1 MMKIKKSEYLN
12 LDKINASAFYELK
25 ANIQFASREQGSK
38 IIMIS
43 SAEKN
48 DGRSTTAAYLALAL
62 AESGK
67 KTILID
73 CDLRNSN
80 IHNMFGLE
88 NDKGLVD
95 FLSGVI
101 DFKDAV
107 KATKQNNLA
116 IVTSGA
122 VTSNYAELLVSS
134 KFNDFLEKLKEDFDY
149 IIIDTPPITES
160 SDAQALSKYADG
172 SVLVVRDGQTERKTA
187 IKAKDILKK
196 ANANIIGVFLNKTN

>member
-12 LDKINASAFYELK
+12 LDKINTSAFYELK

-48 DGRSTTAAYLALAL
+48 DGRSTTAAYLSLAL

-196 ANANIIGVFLNKTN
+196 ANANIIGVFLNKIN